1 MNSAGRFLLENE
13 VTVMEAQ
20 TLQLVF
26 TGVAATVPTLT
37 VLLAMLQNNG
47 RFNSIDKRF
56 DDIYRYLDVRFHAVD
71 QRFDAIE
78 HLFDQKLA
86 RLEEVMDARLK
97 HLEEN

>member
-1 MNSAGRFLLENE
+1 MDRE
-13 VTVMEAQ
+13 

-47 RFNSIDKRF
+47 RFNSMDKRF
-56 DDIYRYLDVRFHAVD
+56 DDIYRHMDYRFNSMEKV
-71 QRFDAIE
+71 FDAKI
-78 HLFDQKLA
+78 A

>member
-1 MNSAGRFLLENE
+1 
-13 VTVMEAQ
+13 MERD

-47 RFNSIDKRF
+47 RFNSIETRFDKRF
-56 DDIYRYLDVRFHAVD
+56 DDMYRYMELRFNAM
-71 QRFDAIE
+71 E
-78 HLFDQKLA
+78 KLFDSKLV

-97 HLEEN
+97 HLEENQR